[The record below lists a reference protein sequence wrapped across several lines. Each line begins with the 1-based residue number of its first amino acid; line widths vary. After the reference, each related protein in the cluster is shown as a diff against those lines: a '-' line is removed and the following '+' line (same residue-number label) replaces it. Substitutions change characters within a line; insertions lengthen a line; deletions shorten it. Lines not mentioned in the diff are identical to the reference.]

1 MKQIFNKTNL
11 IGLTLAA
18 VLASSSAVTLAG
30 QHCKD
35 KDKDGQH
42 PMERVLKKLDLS
54 ETQQAQVDAILAKAR
69 EDRSAK
75 KDRSKRHVMMH
86 LDPEASDYLEQ
97 AEAHANAA
105 SERMK
110 AHMLKMAKTRQ
121 QIHAVLNEE
130 QKAEL
135 KERMQKKM
143 QRMQEKYED
152 S

>member
-18 VLASSSAVTLAG
+18 VLASTSAMTLAG
-30 QHCKD
+30 PHCKD
-35 KDKDGQH
+35 KDRQH

-54 ETQQAQVDAILAKAR
+54 ETQQAEVDAILAKAR

-75 KDRSKRHVMMH
+75 KDRSKMHVMMQ
-86 LDPEASDYLEQ
+86 LDPEASDYLAQ
-97 AEAHANAA
+97 VEAHANAA

-110 AHMLKMAKTRQ
+110 ANMLKMAKTRQ

-143 QRMQEKYED
+143 QHMQEKYED